1 MCSDVRTVEVG
12 RDAPDPRRSD
22 RSRSSSLQISKC
34 PHCAAMFSTLQ
45 NVKKNY
51 GERVRV
57 VFRQYPL
64 AHIRPNARKAA
75 KASRL
80 PHKLPITARRESG
93 RLR

>member
-1 MCSDVRTVEVG
+1 MRRTRAG
-12 RDAPDPRRSD
+12 PTG
-22 RSRSSSLQISKC
+22 SRSSSLQISKC

-80 PHKLPITARRESG
+80 PHKSPHHSQARKW
-93 RLR
+93 